1 MKLFDIVEK
10 SKNRDNK
17 AFQILFELF
26 YEDTY
31 RTSYMITRDL
41 ALAEDAT
48 QDAFL
53 KAFKKLDTLR
63 ESKKFGSW
71 VKAIAARSAL
81 DILRKRKRLTM
92 IEDITEYPQDDY
104 MFNTPLSLPETEAE
118 VKELRLQLKK
128 AIYSLNTIHRQV
140 IIMKY
145 YLNLDTREMSE
156 VLDLPIGT
164 IKSRLHRALKKLEKS
179 LKPTYADI
187 EKEGGLL

>member
-1 MKLFDIVEK
+1 
-10 SKNRDNK
+10 
-17 AFQILFELF
+17 
-26 YEDTY
+26 
-31 RTSYMITRDL
+31 
-41 ALAEDAT
+41 
-48 QDAFL
+48 
-53 KAFKKLDTLR
+53 
-63 ESKKFGSW
+63 
-71 VKAIAARSAL
+71 
-81 DILRKRKRLTM
+81 
-92 IEDITEYPQDDY
+92 